1 MRILE
6 RSLIL
11 KNSKVIILRSP
22 EISDAEE
29 MLDYLYKSA
38 GETNN
43 LSRYPEEI
51 STTLEDEKKYILRQL
66 ESEKSFDI
74 GAFVDGRLVGNATVF
89 GLGNKIKTL
98 HRAGYGI
105 GILKGYWNMGIGTM
119 LTKYCLEKA
128 KELGYEQIELSVV
141 GDNIAAI
148 NIYEKNGFKLCGTI
162 ENAEK
167 LKDGTYQN
175 LHMMISHLC

>member
-1 MRILE
+1 M
-6 RSLIL
+6 
-11 KNSKVIILRSP
+11 K
-22 EISDAEE
+22 ISDAEE

-51 STTLEDEKKYILRQL
+51 STNLEDEKKYISKQF

-74 GAFVDGRLVGNATVF
+74 SAFVDGRLIGISTVF
-89 GLGNKIKTL
+89 GLGNKIKTV

-105 GILKGYWNMGIGTM
+105 SILKQYWNMGIGTM
-119 LTKYCLEKA
+119 LTGYCLEMA
-128 KELGYEQIELSVV
+128 KKIGYEQIELSVV
-141 GDNIAAI
+141 EDNTGAI

-167 LKDGTYQN
+167 LKDGSYQN
-175 LHMMISHLC
+175 LNMMICKL